1 MMPVDDHATAAGAG
15 RIVFVGAG
23 PGAADLLTVRGVDVL
38 RRATFVVHDTLVP
51 PAVLALAAATAE
63 RRCVTSATSPDVD
76 PGTATGLLLVELA
89 RRGGLVVRLK
99 GGDPTVFARLA
110 EELAPL
116 RQAGIPFEIV
126 PGVTAA
132 LAAAAAAAMP
142 LTSRSS
148 ASSLTILT
156 GHEADA
162 KASAADFATIA
173 TLPGT
178 LAVYMGVEQAPEWS
192 RRLMEAGLTGD
203 TPVTM
208 VSRAS
213 WPDQRI
219 GSTTLGRCADDIA
232 GNGWQSPAVLIVE
245 AGTVQA
251 ACGPLAGRR
260 VLVTRPAGQGEDVA
274 SRVRAAGGGC
284 IAVPLVEIA
293 PPESCAALDEGM
305 RHAATYDWIVFSSV
319 NGVQAFVERLRSR
332 RLDARALGTA
342 RIAAIGP
349 TTRLALEAAGFVV
362 DLAPTAFRSEG
373 LVEAFA
379 AVAPGTRFLVVRA
392 DQSRGVLQRDLRDR
406 GHHVDEVVAYRSRP
420 VTSLDAATWAD
431 LDRGVDWVTV
441 TSPSIARAARQVFGD
456 RLSGWRIAS
465 LSPVTTAALRDV
477 GIEPTVE
484 AAEATAAA
492 LVEAIVAH
500 ESRTIAPARTV
511 PSPRHSAGR

>member
-1 MMPVDDHATAAGAG
+1 MMPVDDDATAAGTG

-38 RRATFVVHDTLVP
+38 RRAACVVHDTLVP
-51 PAVLALAAATAE
+51 AAVLALAASTAE
-63 RRCVTSATSPDVD
+63 RRCVTSVPSPDID

-99 GGDPTVFARLA
+99 GGDPTVFARLT
-110 EELAPL
+110 EEIAPL
-116 RQAGIPFEIV
+116 RRAGIPFEIV

-132 LAAAAAAAMP
+132 LAAAAAAAIP

-162 KASAADFATIA
+162 KASAADFAPIA
-173 TLPGT
+173 ALPGT

-192 RRLMEAGLTGD
+192 RRLMEAGLAGD

-245 AGTVQA
+245 AGTVQTG
-251 ACGPLAGRR
+251 CGPLAGRL
-260 VLVTRPAGQGEDVA
+260 VVVTRPAGQGEDVA

-284 IAVPLVEIA
+284 IAVPLVEIG
-293 PPESCAALDEGM
+293 PPESYAALDDGL

-319 NGVQAFVERLRSR
+319 NGVQAFIERLRSL

-349 TTRLALEAAGFVV
+349 TTRLALEAAGLVV

-379 AVAPGTRFLVVRA
+379 GVAPGTRFLVVRA

-406 GHHVDEVVAYRSRP
+406 GHHVDEVVAYRNRP
-420 VTSLDAATWAD
+420 VTSLDAATWAN
-431 LDRGVDWVTV
+431 LDRGVHWVTV

-456 RLSGWRIAS
+456 RLFGWRTAS

-484 AAEATAAA
+484 AAEATAAS

-500 ESRTIAPARTV
+500 ESRAIAPARTV
-511 PSPRHSAGR
+511 PPPRHSAER